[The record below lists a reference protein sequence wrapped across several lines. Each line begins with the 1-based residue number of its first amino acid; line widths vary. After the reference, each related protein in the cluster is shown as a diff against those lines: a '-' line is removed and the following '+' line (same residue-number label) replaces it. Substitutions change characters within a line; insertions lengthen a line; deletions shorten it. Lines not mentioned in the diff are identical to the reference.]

1 MVLPTTPILATDAA
15 NAPKRLLL
23 YGNPKIGKTE
33 AITQLPGCLLID
45 LEDNSDHLTG
55 LKVKVKNLVELGQVL
70 AAIAAKPSNYTAVAL
85 DSVTILEDWC
95 NTYATAK
102 YKNSV
107 IGKNF
112 KGESVIELPSGSG
125 YHHLREAL
133 KEQLVNFFNCHPRTI
148 IIGQTKDRFVNGEVD
163 KEGKELALTGKCQ
176 GIVRFLTSANG
187 FLYRKKNAQKISE
200 LRVNFESDNEN
211 GSHVKRLAGKDF
223 VFDWKE
229 IYPN

>member
-1 MVLPTTPILATDAA
+1 MVLPTTPIQATDAA

-55 LKVKVKNLVELGQVL
+55 IKVKVKNLVELGQVL
-70 AAIAAKPSNYTAVAL
+70 TAVAAKPSNYTAVAL
-85 DSVTILEDWC
+85 DSVTVLEDWC
-95 NTYATAK
+95 NVYATAK

-112 KGESVIELPSGSG
+112 KGESVVELPNGGG

-133 KEQLVNFFNCHPRTI
+133 KEQLISFFNCHPRTI

-163 KEGKELALTGKCQ
+163 KEGKELGQHREARGPEQLGGAAGRAFQQHIAARRGDAQRQPRPGDGK
-176 GIVRFLTSANG
+176 T
-187 FLYRKKNAQKISE
+187 
-200 LRVNFESDNEN
+200 
-211 GSHVKRLAGKDF
+211 AGT
-223 VFDWKE
+223 VL
-229 IYPN
+229 